1 METSVVRLKL
11 ISSLSKIVTLLTISA
26 ILLGCGQTP
35 LRALISETPAPPVV
49 MKTVAVP
56 VVTEKAPSVP
66 DEPPPPQGCD
76 PENPTLMSILT
87 VPQRIPSGYE
97 VTFQN
102 LKTKQA
108 FKLTVTGLDT
118 EVLAYLSSLR
128 VCFEV
133 IETTK
138 GFETDPWDALG
149 LDQILFEEV
158 GKATSR
164 QPDELAQ
171 YNTLADAITSKGG
184 DVVKVRTD
192 AIQRAGEAVNQASAD
207 AKLTDQQAKEIA
219 AALEPAYKDALDA
232 EGLPAWFVE
241 PKDEAQILIQ
251 NKQNLIV
258 EMEWLPSGET
268 SGKSFVVYYVI
279 DPSINKNQVINFKM
293 KCQQS
298 ARVRI
303 RADAGR
309 MTVGYW
315 GYTPGYQYIGNRT
328 ASVSSTP
335 YPPAM
340 SCCTWAPAASRY
352 DVKVTGGQDHS
363 RYVIEGGWVV
373 GPNSCG

>member
-1 METSVVRLKL
+1 
-11 ISSLSKIVTLLTISA
+11 
-26 ILLGCGQTP
+26 CGQTP

-66 DEPPPPQGCD
+66 DEPPPPQVCD
-76 PENPTLMSILT
+76 LQNPTLFSILIYDND
-87 VPQRIPSGYE
+87 PQKVLSRYLPQAVSYE
-97 VTFQN
+97 VTYKNPITGQVFRM
-102 LKTKQA
+102 TG
-108 FKLTVTGLDT
+108 TGLDAGVT
-118 EVLAYLSSLR
+118 MAYLSSLR
-128 VCFEV
+128 VCFEA